1 MKRHIIR
8 FLILCAIGFG
18 TGGVFAF
25 MTMDDYQAPDA
36 QNISSSSAVSGTALN
51 GQFDLLDETGRDVT
65 HNTWDGRAKLVFFGF
80 THCPDVCPAAL
91 GKISVVLDSIGD
103 EAEYIAPLFITVD
116 PARDTAMRMAEYT
129 DMFDPRI
136 VGLTGSQKQINEAID
151 NFKVYAARESTP
163 EAIEP
168 DEMNNMD
175 HSAHSGQDTMMAHG
189 DDMDDMK
196 HDMDE
201 GSASMGD
208 HAYLM
213 QHSGYIYLMGP
224 DNAVLDVFPSDNTV
238 QEMTDDITKAL
249 KAL

>member
-18 TGGVFAF
+18 IGGIFAF
-25 MTMDDYQAPDA
+25 MTMDDYQVSDA
-36 QNISSSSAVSGTALN
+36 QNISSSSTVSGTALN
-51 GQFDLLDETGRDVT
+51 GQFSLMDETGRDVT
-65 HNTWDGRAKLVFFGF
+65 HNTWDGRTKLVFFGF

-91 GKISVVLDSIGD
+91 GKISVVLGGLGD

-116 PARDTAMRMAEYT
+116 PARDTATRMAEYT

-136 VGLTGSQKQINEAID
+136 VGLTGSQEQINEAID

-163 EAIEP
+163 ESIEP
-168 DEMNNMD
+168 HEMNDMD
-175 HSAHSGQDTMMAHG
+175 HGTHGDHDKTMAHG
-189 DDMDDMK
+189 DHMSGMN
-196 HDMDE
+196 HDMD
-201 GSASMGD
+201 GDSASMDD

-224 DNAVLDVFPSDNTV
+224 DNALLDVFPSDNTV

-249 KAL
+249 NTL